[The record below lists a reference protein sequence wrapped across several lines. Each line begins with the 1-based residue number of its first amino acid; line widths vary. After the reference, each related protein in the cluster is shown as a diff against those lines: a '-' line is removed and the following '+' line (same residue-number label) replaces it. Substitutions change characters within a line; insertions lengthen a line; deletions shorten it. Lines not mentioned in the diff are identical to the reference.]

1 MSDDFFPELRNIL
14 EAQWI
19 VIADA
24 CALFAGWCPL
34 GDFDGGSSFG
44 GPNTVRQYKRVATGE
59 IAVPSEKDF
68 AEMRMFQDKWI
79 ESAFDIQLQKPHI
92 IYDDGVSHACSV
104 TDAFLVGLGWRDER
118 IDNLYDA
125 AVEAN
130 IIADAFSIRR
140 SHSVSIGVTG
150 VTATGEVGQAE
161 IPEPKFQF
169 YLRDTEPKKPIVK
182 LLYRFLKE
190 EHVAGRPKPTAHNFI
205 LWVHVT
211 DPTEPFI
218 TIKSVG
224 GKVIKYV
231 ENSAPGEI
239 AEYKRSTISTAI
251 ADLTTEK

>member
-14 EAQWI
+14 DAQWI

-34 GDFDGGSSFG
+34 GDFYGGSFG

-79 ESAFDIQLQKPHI
+79 ESYFDIQLKEPWI
-92 IYDDGVSHACSV
+92 LYGDGVSHACSV
-104 TDAFLVGLGWRDER
+104 TDAFKVGLGWRDER

-130 IIADAFSIRR
+130 IIADAFPIRR

-150 VTATGEVGQAE
+150 VTATGEVGQVE
-161 IPEPKFQF
+161 IPEPKLQF
-169 YLRDTEPKKPIVK
+169 YLRDKEPKKPIVK

-190 EHVAGRPKPTAHNFI
+190 VHGAGRPKPTAHDFI
-205 LWVHVT
+205 MWVHVT

-218 TIKSVG
+218 TIESVG
-224 GKVIKYV
+224 GKVIKYF
-231 ENSAPGEI
+231 ENSAPDEI
-239 AEYKRSTISTAI
+239 LEYKRSTISTAI

>member
-14 EAQWI
+14 DAQWI

-34 GDFDGGSSFG
+34 GDFDGGSFG

-79 ESAFDIQLQKPHI
+79 ESNFDIQLKEPHV
-92 IYDDGVSHACSV
+92 IYGDGVSHQCSV
-104 TDAFLVGLGWRDER
+104 TDAFKVGLGWRDER

-130 IIADAFSIRR
+130 IIPDAFPIRR
-140 SHSVSIGVTG
+140 SHSIS
-150 VTATGEVGQAE
+150 TGEVGE
-161 IPEPKFQF
+161 IPKPKFQF
-169 YLRDTEPKKPIVK
+169 YLRDKEPQKPIVK

-190 EHVAGRPKPTAHNFI
+190 EHGAGRPKPKAHDFI
-205 LWVHVT
+205 MWVHVNH
-211 DPTEPFI
+211 PTEPFI
-218 TIKSVG
+218 TIESVG
-224 GKVIKYV
+224 GKVIKYF
-231 ENSAPGEI
+231 ENSAPDEI
-239 AEYKRSTISTAI
+239 LEYKRSTISTAI

>member
-1 MSDDFFPELRNIL
+1 VSDDFFPELRNIL
-14 EAQWI
+14 DAQWI

-34 GDFDGGSSFG
+34 GDFDGGSYG

-68 AEMRMFQDKWI
+68 AEMRMFQNKWI
-79 ESAFDIQLQKPHI
+79 ESDFDIQLKEPWI
-92 IYDDGVSHACSV
+92 LYGDGVSHACSV
-104 TDAFLVGLGWRDER
+104 TDAFKVGLGWRDER

-125 AVEAN
+125 AVEAK
-130 IIADAFSIRR
+130 IIADAFPIRR
-140 SHSVSIGVTG
+140 SHSVSISVTG

-169 YLRDTEPKKPIVK
+169 YLRDKEPKKPIVK

-190 EHVAGRPKPTAHNFI
+190 EHGAGRPKPTAHDFI
-205 LWVHVT
+205 MWVHVT

-218 TIKSVG
+218 TIESVG
-224 GKVIKYV
+224 GKVIKYF
-231 ENSAPGEI
+231 ENSAPDEI
-239 AEYKRSTISTAI
+239 LEYKRPTISTAI
-251 ADLTTEK
+251 ADLTKEK

>member
-14 EAQWI
+14 DAQWI

-79 ESAFDIQLQKPHI
+79 ESAFDIHLQKPHI
-92 IYDDGVSHACSV
+92 INGDGVSHACSV

-130 IIADAFSIRR
+130 IIADAFPIRR
-140 SHSVSIGVTG
+140 LHSASIGVTG

-182 LLYRFLKE
+182 LLYRYLKE
-190 EHVAGRPKPTAHNFI
+190 EHSAGRPKPTAHNFI
-205 LWVHVT
+205 MWVHVT

-224 GKVIKYV
+224 GKVIKYA
-231 ENSAPGEI
+231 ENSAPEEI

-251 ADLTTEK
+251 ADLTAEK